1 MTEIKSLTRK
11 QRTECTKQIR
21 DLLKTSK
28 GKDIELASRR
38 VWSKTAKASIEPF
51 FREGPV
57 SARSDKMLNFLNE
70 LKKVNPKKEED
81 EYSDRF
87 KRKFIMKWKDEM
99 YSTFIDD
106 TYLEDKVLTL
116 DNLEEFFDSIFN
128 KKKFYSLDCYYDFY
142 FCAQNSIQ
150 LNVKLEMKINENL
163 KSIKEKYI
171 FILHKIDKRSW
182 FQWFTDII
190 LDRD

>member
-1 MTEIKSLTRK
+1 M
-11 QRTECTKQIR
+11 
-21 DLLKTSK
+21 
-28 GKDIELASRR
+28 IEFY
-38 VWSKTAKASIEPF
+38 I
-51 FREGPV
+51 
-57 SARSDKMLNFLNE
+57 N
-70 LKKVNPKKEED
+70 KKEED

-87 KRKFIMKWKDEM
+87 KCKFIIKWKDEM

-106 TYLEDKVLTL
+106 TYLEDKVITL
-116 DNLEEFFDSIFN
+116 DNLEEFFYSIFN
-128 KKKFYSLDCYYDFY
+128 KKKFYDMDCYYDFY

-163 KSIKEKYI
+163 KTLKEEYI